1 MRHAQ
6 IGRKLGVDSSHRV
19 ALLRSLTLA
28 LIERETIKTTP
39 ARAKELRW
47 YAERMVTLAKRGDL
61 NSRRHMVKLLGS
73 SQTNT
78 PGENRVRNAMEKVY
92 TVLAPRFKTRPGG
105 YTRIIRLSDRRAG
118 DNAEMCVMQYL
129 PSEEKKEDKKPA
141 KKAVKA
147 SVKADKVSKAAKSE
161 KMASGKPQDKPAK
174 TKKKAAKE
182 E

>member
-28 LIERETIKTTP
+28 LIESETIKTTP

-105 YTRIIRLSDRRAG
+105 YTRIIRLADRRAG

-129 PSEEKKEDKKPA
+129 PSEEKKEDKKPV

-147 SVKADKVSKAAKSE
+147 SPKADKVAKAPKSE
-161 KMASGKPQDKPAK
+161 KASDKPQDKPAK
-174 TKKKAAKE
+174 SKKKAAKE